1 MANAKTQA
9 YNDNSITKLEG
20 PDRVRKRP
28 AVIFGTAGL
37 EGCEHSVFEILSN
50 SVDEAR
56 SGYGKL
62 IRVTMFCDKSIQV
75 DDRGRGVPLG
85 YNEKQGEYNWHLVF
99 CELYAGGKY
108 NNNSDDANY
117 KYPLGTNGLGA
128 CATQYAS
135 EYMKVQS
142 YDGTMVRE
150 MNFEK
155 GFPVGELTERPLE
168 RKEKRT
174 GTVIRWKPD
183 IEVFTDINIPVEY
196 FTDMLHRQSVV
207 NAGLEFQLAVENED
221 GSFTEQTFLYE
232 NGIIDYVAELSG
244 DRGLTQPVYFTTE
257 ARGRDREDMA
267 DYNVLAQISFCLT
280 SGLSGIEYFHNSSP
294 LDHGGAT
301 DRAARAAFVSAV
313 DKVIR
318 SAGKYNKN
326 EQKITFSDIEES
338 LVLVINSF
346 STEASYEN
354 QTKKAVNNPFLQKC
368 VTEFLTKQLEIYF
381 LENPMDKEQFIKCV
395 LVNKRSR
402 EEAERSRID
411 LKKTLAKKSDDAA
424 SRVEKFVSC
433 RSKDRE
439 RRELYIVE
447 GDSAMSSCKLGRNA
461 EYQAIIPVRGKTL
474 NCLKS
479 GYDKILKN
487 DIILDLLRV
496 IGCGAEIKGKGKDG
510 IGTFRPEDL
519 SWSKIIICTDADEDG
534 FQIRTLLL
542 TMFYRLLP
550 TLIKEGKIYIAESP
564 LFEITCKD
572 KIQFAY
578 TDAEKDQIIASFGKE
593 KYTVQRS
600 KGLGENEP
608 EMMWQTTMNPATRR
622 LVAVTPTGERETE
635 EMFELLLGDNL
646 AGRKEYIAEY
656 GKLYLKDADI

>member
-1 MANAKTQA
+1 MTKKNLG
-9 YNDNSITKLEG
+9 YDDNSITKLEG
-20 PDRVRKRP
+20 PERVRTRP
-28 AVIFGTAGL
+28 AVIFGTEGI

-56 SGYGKL
+56 SGYGDI
-62 IRVTMFCDKSIQV
+62 IRVTMFRDHSIEV
-75 DDRGRGVPLG
+75 DDHGRGVPLG
-85 YNEKQGEYNWHLVF
+85 YNEKEKEYNWHLVF

-108 NNNSDDANY
+108 NNNSADANY

-128 CATQYAS
+128 ASTQYAS
-135 EYMKVQS
+135 EYMRVRS
-142 YDGTMVRE
+142 YDGTVVRE
-150 MNFEK
+150 MNFKK
-155 GFPVGELTERPLE
+155 GYPVGELTERPLE
-168 RKEKRT
+168 KKEKRT

-183 IEVFTDINIPVEY
+183 LEVFTDIDIPPEY
-196 FTDMLHRQSVV
+196 FEDMLHRQSVV
-207 NAGLEFQLAVENED
+207 NAGLRFDLAVEQED
-221 GSFTEQTFLYE
+221 GSFKEQSFLYE
-232 NGIIDYVAELSG
+232 NGITDYVKELAG
-244 DRGLTQPVYFTTE
+244 DRELTSPVYLVTE
-257 ARGRDREDMA
+257 ARGKDREDKQE
-267 DYNVLAQISFCLT
+267 YNIMAQIAFCLT

-294 LDHGGAT
+294 LEHGGAT
-301 DRAARAAFVSAV
+301 DRAARTAFTSAL
-313 DKVIR
+313 DKAIT

-326 EQKITFSDIEES
+326 EKKITFSDIEES

-346 STEASYEN
+346 STQASYEN
-354 QTKKAVNNPFLQKC
+354 QTKKSVNNPFLQKA

-381 LENPMDKEQFIKCV
+381 LENPMDTEQFIKMV
-395 LVNKRSR
+395 LINKRSR
-402 EEAERSRID
+402 EEAEKSRID

-424 SRVEKFVSC
+424 SRVEKFVAC
-433 RSKDRE
+433 RSKDRSI
-439 RRELYIVE
+439 RELYIVE

-496 IGCGAEIKGKGKDG
+496 IGCGAEIKGKHKDAA
-510 IGTFRPEDL
+510 GTFRPEDL

-550 TLIKEGKIYIAESP
+550 TLIKDGKIFIAESP

-572 KIQFAY
+572 KIRFAY
-578 TDAEKDQIIASFGKE
+578 TDAEKDAIVASFGKE

-608 EMMWQTTMNPATRR
+608 EMMWETTMNPATRR
-622 LVAVTPTGERETE
+622 LVAVTPAGERETE
-635 EMFELLLGDNL
+635 EMFDLLLGDNL
-646 AGRKEYIAEY
+646 SGRKEYIAEY
-656 GKLYLKDADI
+656 GKFYLKNADI

>member
-1 MANAKTQA
+1 MTKKNLG
-9 YNDNSITKLEG
+9 YDDNSITKLEG
-20 PDRVRKRP
+20 PERVRTRP

-56 SGYGKL
+56 SGYGDI
-62 IRVTMFCDKSIQV
+62 IRVTMFRDHSIEV
-75 DDRGRGVPLG
+75 DDHGRGVPLG
-85 YNEKQGEYNWHLVF
+85 YNEKEKEYNWHLVF

-108 NNNSDDANY
+108 NNNSADANY

-128 CATQYAS
+128 ASTQYAS
-135 EYMKVQS
+135 EYMRVRS
-142 YDGTMVRE
+142 YDGTVVRE
-150 MNFEK
+150 MNFKK
-155 GFPVGELTERPLE
+155 GYPVGELTERPLE
-168 RKEKRT
+168 KKEKRT

-183 IEVFTDINIPVEY
+183 LEVFTDIDIPPEY
-196 FTDMLHRQSVV
+196 FEDMLHRQSVV
-207 NAGLEFQLAVENED
+207 NAGLRFDLAVEQED
-221 GSFTEQTFLYE
+221 GSFKEQSFLYE
-232 NGIIDYVAELSG
+232 NGITDYVKELAG
-244 DRGLTQPVYFTTE
+244 DRELTSPVYLVTE
-257 ARGRDREDMA
+257 ARGKDREDKQE
-267 DYNVLAQISFCLT
+267 YNIMAQIAFCLT

-294 LDHGGAT
+294 LEHGGAT
-301 DRAARAAFVSAV
+301 DRAARTAFTSAL
-313 DKVIR
+313 DKAIT

-326 EQKITFSDIEES
+326 EKKITFSDIEES

-346 STEASYEN
+346 STQASYEN
-354 QTKKAVNNPFLQKC
+354 QTKKSVNNPFLQKA

-381 LENPMDKEQFIKCV
+381 LENPMDTEQFIKMV
-395 LVNKRSR
+395 LINKRSR
-402 EEAERSRID
+402 EEAEKSRID

-424 SRVEKFVSC
+424 SRVEKFVAC
-433 RSKDRE
+433 RSKDRSI
-439 RRELYIVE
+439 RELYIVE

-496 IGCGAEIKGKGKDG
+496 IGCGAEIKGKHKDAA
-510 IGTFRPEDL
+510 GTFRPEDL

-550 TLIKEGKIYIAESP
+550 TLIKDGKIFIAESP

-572 KIQFAY
+572 KIRFAY
-578 TDAEKDQIIASFGKE
+578 TDAEKDAIVASFGKE

-608 EMMWQTTMNPATRR
+608 EMMWETTMNPATRR
-622 LVAVTPTGERETE
+622 LVAVTPAGERETE
-635 EMFELLLGDNL
+635 EMFDLLLGDNL
-646 AGRKEYIAEY
+646 SGRKEYIAEY
-656 GKLYLKDADI
+656 GKFYLKNADI

>member
-1 MANAKTQA
+1 MTKKNLG
-9 YNDNSITKLEG
+9 YDDNSITKLEG
-20 PDRVRKRP
+20 PERVRTRP
-28 AVIFGTAGL
+28 AVIFGTEGI

-56 SGYGKL
+56 SGYGDI
-62 IRVTMFCDKSIQV
+62 IRVTMFRDHSIEV
-75 DDRGRGVPLG
+75 DDHGRGVPLG
-85 YNEKQGEYNWHLVF
+85 YNEKEKEYNWHLVF

-108 NNNSDDANY
+108 NNNSADANY

-128 CATQYAS
+128 ASTQYAS
-135 EYMKVQS
+135 EYMRVRS
-142 YDGTMVRE
+142 YDGTVVRE
-150 MNFEK
+150 MNFKK
-155 GFPVGELTERPLE
+155 GYPVGELTERPLE
-168 RKEKRT
+168 KKEKRT

-183 IEVFTDINIPVEY
+183 LEVFTDIDIPPEY
-196 FTDMLHRQSVV
+196 FEDMLHRQSVV
-207 NAGLEFQLAVENED
+207 NAGLRFDLAVEQED
-221 GSFTEQTFLYE
+221 GSFKEQSFLYE
-232 NGIIDYVAELSG
+232 NGITDYVKELAG
-244 DRGLTQPVYFTTE
+244 DRELTSPVYLVTE
-257 ARGRDREDMA
+257 ARGKDREDKQE
-267 DYNVLAQISFCLT
+267 YNIMAQIAFCLT

-294 LDHGGAT
+294 LEHGGAT
-301 DRAARAAFVSAV
+301 DRAARTAFTSAL
-313 DKVIR
+313 DKAIT

-326 EQKITFSDIEES
+326 EKKITFSDIEES

-346 STEASYEN
+346 STQASYEN
-354 QTKKAVNNPFLQKC
+354 QTKKSVNNPFLQKA

-381 LENPMDKEQFIKCV
+381 MENPMDTEQFIKMV
-395 LVNKRSR
+395 LINKRSR
-402 EEAERSRID
+402 EEAEKSRID

-424 SRVEKFVSC
+424 SRVEKFVAC
-433 RSKDRE
+433 RSKDRSI
-439 RRELYIVE
+439 RELYIVE

-496 IGCGAEIKGKGKDG
+496 IGCGAEIKGKHKDAA
-510 IGTFRPEDL
+510 GTFRPEDL

-550 TLIKEGKIYIAESP
+550 TLIKDGKIFIAESP

-572 KIQFAY
+572 KIRFAY
-578 TDAEKDQIIASFGKE
+578 TDAEKDAIVASFGKE

-608 EMMWQTTMNPATRR
+608 EMMWETTMNPATRR
-622 LVAVTPTGERETE
+622 LVAVTPAGERETE
-635 EMFELLLGDNL
+635 EMFDLLLGDNL
-646 AGRKEYIAEY
+646 SGRKEYIAEY
-656 GKLYLKDADI
+656 GKFYLKNADI

>member
-1 MANAKTQA
+1 MANAKGKI

-56 SGYGKL
+56 SGYGNY
-62 IRVTMFCDKSIQV
+62 IRVTMFRDHSIEI

-85 YNEKQGEYNWHLVF
+85 YNEKEKEWNWHLVF

-108 NNNSDDANY
+108 NNNSTDANY

-135 EYMKVQS
+135 EYMRVRS
-142 YDGTMVRE
+142 YDGTTVRE
-150 MNFEK
+150 MNFKK
-155 GFPVGELTERPLE
+155 GFPVGELTERALE

-183 IEVFTDINIPVEY
+183 LEVFTDINIPTEY
-196 FTDMLHRQSVV
+196 FSDMLHRQSVV
-207 NAGLEFQLAVENED
+207 NAGLEFVLAVEGED
-221 GSFTEQTFLYE
+221 GKFTEQSFLYE
-232 NGIIDYVAELSG
+232 NGIIDYVKELAG
-244 DRGLTQPVYFTTE
+244 ERAMTLPVFFTTE
-257 ARGRDREDMA
+257 ARGRDREDMP

-280 SGLSGIEYFHNSSP
+280 NGLTGIEYFHNSSP
-294 LDHGGAT
+294 LEHGGAT
-301 DRAARAAFVSAV
+301 EKAARNAFVSAL
-313 DKVIR
+313 DKVIKN
-318 SAGKYNKN
+318 AGKYKKD
-326 EQKITFSDIEES
+326 EAKITYGDIEES

-354 QTKKAVNNPFLQKC
+354 QTKKAVNNPFIQKC

-381 LENPMDKEQFIKCV
+381 LENPNDTELFIKNV

-402 EEAERSRID
+402 EESEKSRLD
-411 LKKTLAKKSDDAA
+411 LKKTLSKKSDDAA

-433 RSKDRE
+433 RSRDKNM
-439 RRELYIVE
+439 RELYIVE

-487 DIILDLLRV
+487 DIIVDLLRV
-496 IGCGAEIKGKGKDG
+496 IGCGAEIKSKHKDAAG
-510 IGTFRPEDL
+510 AFRPEDL
-519 SWSKIIICTDADEDG
+519 SWNKIIICTDADEDG

-550 TLIKEGKIYIAESP
+550 TLIKEGRIYIAESP
-564 LFEITCKD
+564 LFEITCKG
-572 KIQFAY
+572 KIYFAY
-578 TDAEKDQIIASFGKE
+578 TDAEKEEIIKTFGKE

-608 EMMWQTTMNPATRR
+608 DMMWQTTMNPATRR
-622 LVAVTPTGERETE
+622 LVAVTPADERETE

-646 AGRKEYIAEY
+646 SGRKEYIAEY